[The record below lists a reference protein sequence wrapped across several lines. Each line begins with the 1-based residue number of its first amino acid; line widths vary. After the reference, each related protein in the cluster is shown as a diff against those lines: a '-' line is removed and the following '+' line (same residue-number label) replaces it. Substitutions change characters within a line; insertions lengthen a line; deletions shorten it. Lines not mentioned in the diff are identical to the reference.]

1 MRTLLILSTLSVAF
15 ITTVPVQAQTPSID
29 GAYSHR
35 GQSQNPN
42 PVIQR
47 PTWSDSIWDE
57 QKKKGA

>member
-1 MRTLLILSTLSVAF
+1 MILGTLSAAF
-15 ITTVPVQAQTPSID
+15 ITTVPAQAQTPSVD

-35 GQSQNPN
+35 GQSHNPD
-42 PVIQR
+42 PVIRR